1 MPKIECV
8 YGLHFS
14 EIAQKL
20 RETFEFKGKSLG
32 ELINFLD
39 QKYRGFKQELI
50 DPVTNG
56 LVTWN
61 QILVVRGDE
70 STRPLFSLDAEIMEG
85 DFLTFY

>member
-20 RETFEFKGKSLG
+20 RETFEFEGKSLG
-32 ELINFLD
+32 DLINVLD
-39 QKYRGFKQELI
+39 ERYRGFKEELI
-50 DPVTNG
+50 DSGTHG
-56 LVTWN
+56 LVTRN
-61 QILVVRGDE
+61 QILVVRGEE
-70 STRPLFSLDAEIMEG
+70 STRPLLSLDAEIMEG

>member
-20 RETFEFKGKSLG
+20 RETFEFKGKSLA
-32 ELINFLD
+32 ELISFLD
-39 QKYRGFKQELI
+39 EEYRGFKEELI
-50 DPVTNG
+50 DSATQG
-56 LVTWN
+56 LVTRN

-70 STRPLFSLDAEIMEG
+70 STRPLLSLDAEIMEG